1 MHGLRESG
9 WRGDERLVRLGMC
22 ASAVK
27 YDWLAPLMLARADEA
42 RQPAYGGRG
51 EAPVERRYRERGL
64 GFAFL
69 AGWAAEARELAPLL
83 GFPPAPTG
91 R

>member
-1 MHGLRESG
+1 
-9 WRGDERLVRLGMC
+9 MC

-51 EAPVERRYRERGL
+51 EVPVERRYRERGL

-83 GFPPAPTG
+83 GFPAAPTG